1 MDNMR
6 TKTRKV
12 PSNMPY
18 LAIGVIWFVLAI
30 IFPMYKWYSYIIL
43 GVISVGA
50 YFLMRKMKVFKDKE
64 ITYQEAIPY
73 AELTVLE
80 VLNEGEGY
88 IKSLNAAND
97 AIKDETV
104 SIDIDEIVK
113 LAESILARVKEYPD
127 KVPSIRKFISYYL
140 PTLVKLLNYYS
151 ELEEAMPSENVKTS
165 MAKIEATLDQV
176 EMGFKEQLDSLYEK
190 EAIDIVTDIKVLEA
204 LLQQENFVINKEESK

>member
-18 LAIGVIWFVLAI
+18 LAIGLLWCFLSV
-30 IFPMYKWYSYIIL
+30 IFPMYKWYSYAII
-43 GVISVGA
+43 GVISVGV
-50 YFLMRKMKVFKDKE
+50 YFLIRKMKVFKDKE

-88 IKSLNAAND
+88 INDLNAAND
-97 AIKDETV
+97 AIKDEAV
-104 SIDIDEIVK
+104 STDIDEIVE
-113 LAESILARVKEYPD
+113 LAKNILARVKEYPD
-127 KVPSIRKFISYYL
+127 KIPNIRKFISYYL

-151 ELEEAMPSENVKTS
+151 KLEEAVPSENVKTS

-176 EMGFKEQLDSLYEK
+176 EMGFKEQLDSLYEE

-204 LLQQENFVINKEESK
+204 LLQQEKIVINKEESK